1 MATSLWARSGDLQ
14 IRKTV
19 FEPATGATAS
29 FFVGGTTTPL
39 VVFEDASES
48 TPAGSVVTADG
59 SGRWPSTYVPTGNS
73 YDYRINDSD
82 GTLITTMLEVPNP
95 TVNSSVAPIV
105 GAYETGDVLFRFE
118 PGVRTGWVRLNGRTM
133 GSAASAATERA
144 NDDTEDLF
152 EYLWNQLSDTL
163 APVSGGRGAS
173 AAADFAANKTIQL
186 PDARSALLRGVDDM
200 GNTGRGELADTPVSQ
215 GDATTPG
222 STVGQNA
229 AAISSGE
236 MPSHLHA
243 AGTLSAANAGE
254 HQHGSGTIATQDG
267 GAHTPVVDDPGHQH
281 IYQDYRSTQ
290 IVSFNPSGTNYS
302 VITSATLTN
311 FADTL
316 TTTGITIDPVAAHTH
331 GVTGDTANAGI
342 HGHTIDG
349 STAQTGSG
357 SVMNKADLSLL
368 GGYYIKL

>member
-105 GAYETGDVLFRFE
+105 GAYETGDVQFRFE
-118 PGVRTGWVRLNGRTM
+118 QGVREGWVRLNDRTI

-152 EYLWNQLSDTL
+152 ELLWNKIPDTL

-173 AAADFAANKTIQL
+173 AAADFAANKTIKL
-186 PDARSALLRGVDDM
+186 PDGRSVVLRGVDDM
-200 GNTGRGELADTPVSQ
+200 GNAGRGELADTPVSE

-229 AAISSGE
+229 ASISTGE
-236 MPSHLHA
+236 MPSHLHG
-243 AGTLSAANAGE
+243 AGTLSAADAGTHE
-254 HQHGSGTIATQDG
+254 HGVGTLATQDG
-267 GAHTPVVDDPGHQH
+267 GAHTPVVNDPGHQH
-281 IYQDYRSTQ
+281 IYQDYRGTA
-290 IVSFNPSGTNYS
+290 IVSFNPGTNFS
-302 VITSATLTN
+302 VITSASLTN
-311 FADTL
+311 FADSL

-331 GVTGDTANAGI
+331 GVTGDTASAGL
-342 HGHTIDG
+342 HGHSVDG
-349 STAQTGSG
+349 TTAQAGSG